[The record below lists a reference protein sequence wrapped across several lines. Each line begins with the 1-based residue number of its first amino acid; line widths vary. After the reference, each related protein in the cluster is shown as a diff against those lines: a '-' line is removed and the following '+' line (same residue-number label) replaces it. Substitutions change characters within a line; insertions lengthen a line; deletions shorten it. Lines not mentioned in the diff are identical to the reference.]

1 MMRAMDGPRES
12 PPTAASRTP
21 TIVLATEDEARGR
34 GLRTVTDGL
43 GYRAE
48 VFTDVEALL
57 YHTRG
62 AVPEALVIEQALI
75 ERVPQLDVL
84 ALLRRRAAL
93 AEVPFVVL
101 GPEAGDRHARAVAA
115 GADVYLA
122 LPTRPTVLKA
132 YLQRLLDRRQRD
144 RQLRAA
150 LERAHSFEQAYKD
163 AERVKDDLTHML
175 VHDLKSPIA
184 SVMGLLD
191 HSIEMLGAD
200 GDADS
205 VGELLGLARNESQ
218 HLLNL
223 AANILDVRKMKEGHM
238 PLHPESIG
246 SLTELAKEAL
256 GDVSGGPRER
266 NFGFL
271 VRPEAER
278 LDADPKLLRRVVAN
292 LLANA
297 IKHTRRGG
305 YIDFRAWKQEDAF
318 VLSVRD
324 DGEGIPE
331 ADQKRIFNAFE
342 QSRHTIHDRFDTGM
356 GLTFC
361 KLAVEKH
368 GGTIWVE
375 SKPGKG
381 STFFFTIP
389 VEVMAPRDEAAL
401 DVA

>member
-1 MMRAMDGPRES
+1 MDAARPSTSATTSGRA
-12 PPTAASRTP
+12 PTV
-21 TIVLATEDEARGR
+21 VLATDDEARGG
-34 GLRTVTDGL
+34 GLRRVTDEL
-43 GYRAE
+43 GYASE

-84 ALLRRRAAL
+84 ALLRRRTAL
-93 AEVPFVVL
+93 AEVPFLVL
-101 GPEAGDRHARAVAA
+101 GADEGDRHARAIAA

-132 YLQRLLDRRQRD
+132 HLGRLLDRRQRS
-144 RQLRAA
+144 RELRSA
-150 LERAHSFEQAYKD
+150 LERARSFEQAYKD

-191 HSIEMLGAD
+191 HSIEMLSAD
-200 GDADS
+200 GGDAS
-205 VGELLGLARNESQ
+205 VAELLALARNESQ
-218 HLLNL
+218 HLLHL
-223 AANILDVRKMKEGHM
+223 AANILDVRRMKEGHM
-238 PLHPESIG
+238 PFDPGDIA

-278 LDADPKLLRRVVAN
+278 LEADPKLLRRVLAN

-305 YIDFRAWKQEDAF
+305 YIDFRAWKQDDAF

-368 GGTIWVE
+368 GGSIWVE

-381 STFFFTIP
+381 STFFFTLP
-389 VEVMAPRDEAAL
+389 VQVPAPSGDTV
-401 DVA
+401 DVV